1 MRTSA
6 QILLAISL
14 LFSTAVAADT
24 GIKVSKT
31 YAVGAAPHGMRLDGE
46 TLLIALSGEDAIV
59 RIDLESGEELSRW
72 SVPGT
77 PLDIIKSK
85 NGWLVTTFQGEH
97 LVELDGKTGE
107 ELTRWP
113 VGKSPS
119 LFTENLAAGLTH
131 VTSEFADTL
140 TIFDPKASQL
150 VRTYSTGK
158 RPYPADVTRDGV
170 LAFVPNRGE
179 STVSVIDLLNEKE
192 VARTPVSKSPEGGAL
207 VEGENTYM
215 VACGGAN
222 QVQLINTASFDV
234 ITSITDGI
242 GERPFA
248 VTESSDGRFAFVNNA
263 GENTLSIIDVAKRVV
278 VDTITV
284 GEQPIVMRAYGDKLF
299 VSNEVSG
306 TLSIIDIPPAE
317 TAPVGAAKNEVIILG
332 MIHGGHTDSK
342 TYGLPYLT
350 RVFEA
355 IDPDYV
361 LVEIPP
367 NRMEAT
373 MKGFRETGEIQE
385 PRAKRFPEYVGAL
398 FPLSKRMD
406 FEMIGTAGW
415 NSHMNEYR
423 RNALN
428 RIQNDPARA
437 DDWAEYQAAIN
448 WATEKRKG
456 VEEDPYYINSDLYDD
471 VTYKMLE
478 PYDRL
483 FNDELGTGGWT
494 TINEAHYGHIA
505 DALDRLK
512 GQGKR
517 ILITY
522 GAGHKNWFL
531 RGLRKRNDIVILNPH
546 PFLDAAREN

>member
-14 LFSTAVAADT
+14 LFSTTVAADT

-59 RIDLESGEELSRW
+59 RIDLETGEELSRW
-72 SVPGT
+72 SVPGA

-97 LVELDGKTGE
+97 LVELDGKTRTE
-107 ELTRWP
+107 IARWP

-119 LFTENLAAGLTH
+119 LFTENLGAGLTH

-140 TIFDPKASQL
+140 TMFDPETNQL

-158 RPYPADVTRDGV
+158 RPYPADVTHDGV

-192 VARTPVSKSPEGGAL
+192 VARTPVCKSPEGGAL

-222 QVQLINTASFDV
+222 EVQLINTASFDV
-234 ITSITDGI
+234 IASITDGI

-248 VTESSDGRFAFVNNA
+248 VTESGDGRFAFVNNA
-263 GENTLSIIDVAKRVV
+263 GENTLSVIDVAKRVV

-284 GEQPIVMRAYGDKLF
+284 GDQPIVMRAYGDKLF

-317 TAPVGAAKNEVIILG
+317 TAPVGATKNEVIILG

-355 IDPDYV
+355 IEPNYV

-494 TINEAHYGHIA
+494 TINQAHYGHIA
-505 DALDRLK
+505 DALDQLK

-531 RGLRKRNDIVILNPH
+531 RELRKRDDIVILNPH

>member
-1 MRTSA
+1 MRFLSFT
-6 QILLAISL
+6 LLISSM
-14 LFSTAVAADT
+14 FFAGSVYAET
-24 GIKVSKT
+24 GIHVTKT
-31 YAVGAAPHGMRLDGE
+31 FEVGSAPHGMRLDGD
-46 TLLIALSGEDAIV
+46 TLLIALSGEDAVV
-59 RIDLESGEELSRW
+59 RIDLETGQELARW
-72 SVPGT
+72 NVPGV

-85 NGWLVTTFQGEH
+85 NGWLVTTFRSEH
-97 LVELDGKTGE
+97 LIELDGETGKE
-107 ELTRWP
+107 ISRWN

-140 TIFDPKASQL
+140 TIFNPETNTV
-150 VRTYSTGK
+150 VRSYDTGK
-158 RPYPADVTRDGV
+158 RPYPADVTHEGV
-170 LAFVPNRGE
+170 LAFVPNRDDN
-179 STVSVIDLLNEKE
+179 TVSVIDLLNEKE
-192 VARTPVSKSPEGGAL
+192 VGHTPVCTSPEGGAL

-215 VACGGAN
+215 VACGGSN
-222 QVQLINTASFDV
+222 EIQLINTASFDV
-234 ITSITDGI
+234 IASITDGI

-248 VTESSDGRFAFVNNA
+248 VTENGDGRFAFVNNA
-263 GENTLSIIDVAKRVV
+263 GGDTLSVIDVATRSV
-278 VDTITV
+278 VDTVTV
-284 GEQPIVMRAYGDKLF
+284 GKQPIVMRAYNDKLY
-299 VSNEVSG
+299 VTNEVSG
-306 TLSIIDIPPAE
+306 TLSVIDIPPA
-317 TAPVGAAKNEVIILG
+317 PSGLVGTTKNEVIMLG
-332 MIHGGHTDSK
+332 MIHGGHTESK
-342 TYGLPYLT
+342 TYGLPFLT
-350 RVFEA
+350 RVFEE

-367 NRMEAT
+367 NRMEST

-398 FPLSKRMD
+398 FPLSKRMN

-415 NSHMNEYR
+415 NSHMNDYR

-437 DDWAEYQAAIN
+437 DDWAEYRAAID

-494 TINEAHYGHIA
+494 TINEAHYGHI
-505 DALDRLK
+505 DAALNKLS
-512 GQGKR
+512 GAGKR

-522 GAGHKNWFL
+522 GAGHKNWFM
-531 RGLRKRNDIVILNPH
+531 RELRKRDDITILDPH
-546 PFLDAAREN
+546 PFLDAAQEN